1 MGAEMR
7 HHRLYYVMLYK
18 FRELPHG
25 NSNFIV
31 TPYLGRARYYAKR
44 LKVRDR
50 QIDVRE
56 RGRAYV
62 LAWSSL

>member
-1 MGAEMR
+1 MR
-7 HHRLYYVMLYK
+7 RHRLYYVMLDKARK
-18 FRELPHG
+18 FSFG
-25 NSNFIV
+25 YSNFIV

-44 LKVRDR
+44 LRVRDR

-62 LAWSSL
+62 LRGSWL

>member
-1 MGAEMR
+1 MR

-62 LAWSSL
+62 LKGSWL

>member
-1 MGAEMR
+1 MR
-7 HHRLYYVMLYK
+7 RHRLYYVMLYK
-18 FRELPHG
+18 CRELPHG

-44 LKVRDR
+44 LRVRDR

-62 LAWSSL
+62 LKGSCL

>member
-1 MGAEMR
+1 MR
-7 HHRLYYVMLYK
+7 HHRLYYVMLDKARK
-18 FRELPHG
+18 FSFG
-25 NSNFIV
+25 YSNFIV

>member
-1 MGAEMR
+1 MR
-7 HHRLYYVMLYK
+7 RHRLYYVMLDK
-18 FRELPHG
+18 CRELPHG

-44 LKVRDR
+44 LRVRDR

-62 LAWSSL
+62 LKGSWL

>member
-1 MGAEMR
+1 MR
-7 HHRLYYVMLYK
+7 SRRYCVMLYK
-18 FRELPHG
+18 ARKFSFG
-25 NSNFIV
+25 YSNYIV

>member
-1 MGAEMR
+1 MN
-7 HHRLYYVMLYK
+7 HRLYYVVLYK

-31 TPYLGRARYYAKR
+31 TPHLGRARYYAKR

-56 RGRAYV
+56 RGKAYV
-62 LAWSSL
+62 LKGSWL